1 MRIGAKGSNT
11 HHCQTPFHQNIRNI
25 GLVNMVVAIEALPLL
40 AVAAGIIAGLAAI
53 RDLLQRRIPN
63 VITVPAALLGLLF
76 HTFAP
81 IGEGW
86 WFSLGGFAVGA
97 GLLVLPYLLGGGGM
111 GDIKLLAALGA
122 WLGPF
127 WILIAFAAGTIAGA
141 VLTLICLV
149 SGRSLEELVGINRES
164 AATAQKVAQ
173 PKAIKALPF
182 HSKKAMPFAVPL
194 AMGTWIML
202 AVLLIRTVF

>member
-1 MRIGAKGSNT
+1 MI
-11 HHCQTPFHQNIRNI
+11 
-25 GLVNMVVAIEALPLL
+25 VAIKALPLL
-40 AVAAGIIAGLAAI
+40 AVAAGIIACLAAF
-53 RDLLQRRIPN
+53 RDLRERRIPN
-63 VITVPAALLGLLF
+63 VITVPAALFGLLF
-76 HTFAP
+76 HTLAP
-81 IGEGW
+81 LGEGW
-86 WFSLGGFAVGA
+86 WFSLAGFAVGV

-127 WILIAFAAGTIAGA
+127 WILIAFATGTISGA
-141 VLTLICLV
+141 ILTLICLF
-149 SGRSLEELVGINRES
+149 SGCSLEELVGIKGRS
-164 AATAQKVAQ
+164 TPVAKKVAQ

-202 AVLLIRTVF
+202 AVLLIRTAF